1 MTPARTGAP
10 RGGRHLPPAAALGL
24 AAAGL
29 AVVALAAPA
38 VVAAPAAAAATSR
51 ACPVVAGA
59 RAVPAARQ
67 VLGHRLTASAPT
79 PGEVDAY
86 LLALDAASPRITTV
100 LAGRTPE
107 GRPLRYAL
115 LGDPDALRPAALA
128 ATSAAVRA
136 VRAGRTGRA
145 AVSRAA
151 RRPAV
156 VWIGA
161 GVHANEPSG
170 TTAALAL
177 LARMAASNACADRRT
192 LRGTLAVVVPDQNP
206 DGRVL
211 GTRTNAADIDLNRDW
226 FAASQPET
234 RARLRT
240 LERFPPVLA
249 IDAHEQT
256 GGAYFA
262 PPYAS
267 PVVAGLP
274 RAIRRFADGPVSAAV
289 DAALRRGGPAAEHGG
304 YDLLYPGYAD
314 SATSLLYGAG
324 GMTFE
329 QGSDPSLQAKT
340 VRHETALHA
349 ALGAVARRRV
359 AAVRA
364 WASGFAAAVR
374 NGRAGRGT
382 TGDRT
387 YGWVLRTDAHA
398 ADATALAT
406 RLRATGVR
414 VRALRR
420 ATRLRIDPLGPPRA
434 RRALLPAGTLVVPA
448 AQPLG
453 RWADVLLGR
462 DADEAGRA
470 SGGSDTWS
478 APRLAGVAAAALR
491 APLPAS
497 ASVPFAGPRAP
508 RVADGATVSFAADS
522 AAAARLAVAALG
534 AGRPVART
542 PDGRFRTVAPEGWA
556 RAAARTGVAVRAA
569 TGAPDTD
576 AGAVALRAPRV
587 AVLPDLTPLMQGP
600 PALLPVRD
608 RPAGWLRDA
617 LRAAGAAPQTVLPDA
632 LSAGVPAGVTHLVLG
647 PGIAAAL
654 RPAARD
660 AVVAWV
666 RAGGTALVVDA
677 AGVEAAWGLGLTRVV
692 AAPAAGRAAVSVS
705 AVPGTDAVGRTLGPD
720 ATVVVAG
727 QPRLHA
733 PPGAAVP
740 LRAARGAALAPS
752 GAVGAADGLAGRPL
766 VVDEAFGA
774 GHVLTLGF
782 SPAFRR
788 QSDGGERVLLGLLL
802 APR

>member
-1 MTPARTGAP
+1 VTPARPGAP
-10 RGGRHLPPAAALGL
+10 REGRHRRPAAGLGL
-24 AAAGL
+24 AATGL
-29 AVVALAAPA
+29 AVAALAAPA
-38 VVAAPAAAAATSR
+38 AGSAASAATVR
-51 ACPVVAGA
+51 TCPVVAGA
-59 RAVPAARQ
+59 RAVPSAQQ
-67 VLGHRLTASAPT
+67 VLGHGLTASAPT
-79 PGEVDAY
+79 PDEVDAY
-86 LLALDAASPRITTV
+86 LRALDAASPRITTV

-115 LGDPDALRPAALA
+115 LGDPAALGPRALA

-145 AVSRAA
+145 SVARAA

-156 VWIGA
+156 VWLGA

-192 LRGTLAVVVPDQNP
+192 LHGTLAVVVPDQNP

-274 RAIRRFADGPVSAAV
+274 RASRRFADGPVSAAV
-289 DAALRRGGPAAEHGG
+289 DAALRRNGPEAEHGG

-329 QGSDPSLQAKT
+329 QGSDPSLARKT
-340 VRHETALHA
+340 TRHEAALHA
-349 ALGAVARRRV
+349 ALAAVARRRV
-359 AAVRA
+359 QAVRA
-364 WASGFAAAVR
+364 WARGFAAAVR
-374 NGRAGRGT
+374 DGRAGRGT

-387 YGWVLRTDAHA
+387 FGWVLRTDAHA
-398 ADATALAT
+398 ADAASLAG

-414 VRALRR
+414 VRTLRR
-420 ATRLRIDPLGPPRA
+420 ATRLRIDPLGPARA
-434 RRALLPAGTLVVPA
+434 RRTELPAGTLVVPA
-448 AQPLG
+448 GQPLG

-497 ASVPFAGPRAP
+497 ATARFAGPRVA
-508 RVADGATVSFAADS
+508 RVAGGATVSFAADS
-522 AAAARLAVAALG
+522 AAASRLATAALT

-542 PDGRFRTVAPEGWA
+542 PDGRYRTLAPAGWA
-556 RAAARTGVAVRAA
+556 TAAARSGVAVRAA
-569 TGAPDTD
+569 AGAPATGA
-576 AGAVALRAPRV
+576 AALRAPRV

-617 LRAAGAAPQTVLPDA
+617 LRAAGATPQTVLPDS

-647 PGIAAAL
+647 PGVASAL
-654 RPAARD
+654 RPGARD

-666 RAGGTALVVDA
+666 RAGGTALAVDA
-677 AGVEAAWGLGLTRVV
+677 EGVAAAWDLGLTGVV
-692 AAPAAGRAAVSVS
+692 AEPATSRAAVSVS
-705 AVPGTDAVGRTLGPD
+705 AVPGTDPVGRTLGPD

-727 QPRLHA
+727 QPRLRA
-733 PPGAAVP
+733 PLGATVP
-740 LRAARGAALAPS
+740 LRAAKGAALAPS

-766 VVDEAFGA
+766 VIDEAFGA
-774 GHVLTLGF
+774 GRVLTLGF

>member
-1 MTPARTGAP
+1 
-10 RGGRHLPPAAALGL
+10 
-24 AAAGL
+24 
-29 AVVALAAPA
+29 
-38 VVAAPAAAAATSR
+38 
-51 ACPVVAGA
+51 
-59 RAVPAARQ
+59 

-115 LGDPDALRPAALA
+115 LGDPAALRPGALA

-145 AVSRAA
+145 VARAV

-156 VWIGA
+156 VWLGA

-170 TTAALAL
+170 TTATLAL
-177 LARMAASNACADRRT
+177 LARMAASNDCTDRRT
-192 LRGTLAVVVPDQNP
+192 LARTLTVVVPDQNP

-211 GTRTNAADIDLNRDW
+211 GTRTNAADVDLNRDW

-249 IDAHEQT
+249 VDAHEQT
-256 GGAYFA
+256 GGAFFA

-274 RAIRRFADGPVSAAV
+274 RASRRFADGPVSGAV
-289 DAALRRGGPAAEHGG
+289 DAALRRSGPAAEHGG

-329 QGSDPSLQAKT
+329 QGSDPSLAVKT
-340 VRHETALHA
+340 ARQEAALHA
-349 ALGAVARRRV
+349 ALAAVARHRV
-359 AAVRA
+359 RAVRS
-364 WASGFAAAVR
+364 WARGFAAAVR
-374 NGRAGRGT
+374 DGRAGRGT
-382 TGDRT
+382 TGDRAF
-387 YGWVLRTDAHA
+387 GWVLRTDAHA
-398 ADATALAT
+398 ADATALAS
-406 RLRATGVR
+406 RLRTTGVR
-414 VRALRR
+414 VRTLLR
-420 ATRLRIDPLGPPRA
+420 ATRARIDPLGPA
-434 RRALLPAGTLVVPA
+434 RERRTVLPAGTLVVPA

-491 APLPAS
+491 APVPAS
-497 ASVPFAGPRAP
+497 ASIPFGLPRAP
-508 RVADGATVSFAADS
+508 RTTAGATVSFAADS
-522 AAAARLAVAALG
+522 AAAARLAAAALG

-542 PDGRFRTVAPEGWA
+542 PDGRFRTAAPPGWA
-556 RAAARTGVAVRAA
+556 AEASRSGVAVRVAA
-569 TGAPDTD
+569 GAPTL
-576 AGAVALRAPRV
+576 GATALRAPRV
-587 AVLPDLTPLMQGP
+587 AVMPDLTPLMQGP

-617 LRAAGAAPQTVLPDA
+617 LRAAGATPQTVLPDA

-654 RPAARD
+654 RPGARD

-666 RAGGTALVVDA
+666 RAGGTALAVDA
-677 AGVEAAWGLGLTRVV
+677 EGVASAWALGLTGVV
-692 AAPAAGRAAVSVS
+692 AEPTTSRAAVSVS
-705 AVPGTDAVGRTLGPD
+705 AVPGTDPVGRTLGPD

-727 QPRLHA
+727 QPRLRA
-733 PPGAAVP
+733 PLGAAVP
-740 LRAARGAALAPS
+740 LRAAEGAALAPS

-774 GHVLTLGF
+774 GRVLTLGF